1 MPDDYEPLDY
11 DSMGGVGDYLRLQQ
25 LYDETEQLIDELR
38 EHEYEAAEH
47 ESRYRM
53 LVSQKTASE
62 RMHGTPVTVIGDLV
76 RGEEPIATEK
86 LQWQKA
92 EADAKS
98 VQHLIFLHKGRME
111 MMVELMKHEWYRPS
125 NG

>member
-38 EHEYEAAEH
+38 EHEYTATEH

-53 LVSQKTASE
+53 LVSTKTAQE
-62 RMHGTPVTVIGDLV
+62 RLMKTPVTVISDLV
-76 RGEEPIATEK
+76 RGEEPIATEHMLWK
-86 LQWQKA
+86 KA
-92 EADAKS
+92 EADAKAT
-98 VQHLIFLHKGRME
+98 QHLIFLHKDRIE
-111 MMVELMKHEWYRPS
+111 MMVELIKHEWYRPS
-125 NG
+125 NA

>member
-1 MPDDYEPLDY
+1 MPIDY
-11 DSMGGVGDYLRLQQ
+11 DSMGGVGDYIRLQQ

-47 ESRYRM
+47 EARYRM

-62 RMHGTPVTVIGDLV
+62 RMHGTPVTVISDLV

-92 EADAKS
+92 EAEAKAT
-98 VQHLIFLHKGRME
+98 QHSIFLHKDRME
-111 MMVELMKHEWYRPS
+111 MMVELIKHEWYRPS